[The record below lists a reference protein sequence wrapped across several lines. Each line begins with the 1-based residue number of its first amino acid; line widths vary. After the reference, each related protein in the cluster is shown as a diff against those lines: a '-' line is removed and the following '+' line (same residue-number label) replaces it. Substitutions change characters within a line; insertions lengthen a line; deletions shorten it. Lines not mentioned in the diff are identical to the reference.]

1 MSRLVVALANVEFS
15 WGFSI
20 RTVGSSASSLQ
31 YLVPPPQTILGAF
44 SWSIARLLSLPEVV
58 SSPQG
63 LVSTTKLLIDEGGVL
78 WSAACLIGPATS
90 SADMVRLIRAPYM
103 REEYRVSVERQFGI
117 SAVGRIYA
125 PNLRATFAYII
136 DFERF
141 TTFINRYGYFGDPVE
156 LIKASLVSMVRIG
169 SREGLIAVNNAEV
182 AGASE
187 VSSNPVETSFY
198 IPEVCI
204 SEVPPGK
211 ARRLPVPAFDE
222 RHYIVRELI
231 IVGREVWLIVPV
243 ADVWGDYVP
252 VFDGRTRIRIM
263 VNYDKCTAVST
274 GVDVIVFP
282 RNGFKG
288 LIYQ

>member
-1 MSRLVVALANVEFS
+1 
-15 WGFSI
+15 
-20 RTVGSSASSLQ
+20 
-31 YLVPPPQTILGAF
+31 
-44 SWSIARLLSLPEVV
+44 
-58 SSPQG
+58 
-63 LVSTTKLLIDEGGVL
+63 
-78 WSAACLIGPATS
+78 
-90 SADMVRLIRAPYM
+90 M

-141 TTFINRYGYFGDPVE
+141 ATFINRYGYFGDPIE

-182 AGASE
+182 AGVSE

-204 SEVPPGK
+204 SEALPRK
-211 ARRLPVPAFDE
+211 TRRVPVPVFDE

-231 IVGREVWLIVPV
+231 TVGQEAWFIVPV
-243 ADVWGDYVP
+243 ADVLGDYVP
-252 VFDGRTRIRIM
+252 VFDGRTRIRMM

-274 GVDVIVFP
+274 SVDVIVFP